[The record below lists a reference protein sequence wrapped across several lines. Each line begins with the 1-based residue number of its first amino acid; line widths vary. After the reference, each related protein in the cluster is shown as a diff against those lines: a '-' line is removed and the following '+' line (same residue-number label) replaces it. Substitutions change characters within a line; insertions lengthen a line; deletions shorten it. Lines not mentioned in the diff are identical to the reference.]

1 MAAGGSNI
9 AIYGAIGANLLIAIS
24 KFTASFFT
32 GSSAM
37 LAEGIHSLVDTGNG
51 LLLLM
56 GIKRSKQKPDK
67 LHPFGYGK
75 EVYFWSFVVS
85 ILIFALGG
93 GFAIYEGIH
102 ALQDPHMI
110 EDPTWNYIVLI
121 AAIIFEGIALFLAL
135 KTFNKSRAR
144 SQNIITSIAK
154 SKDAATFAIIIE
166 DSAAVI
172 GLVVALLG
180 VFLSQLLQNPYLDGG
195 ASIVIGVILLIVASF
210 LAKESKGLLLG
221 ESALPEVTNQV
232 EKIMENHPNV
242 EEWSYPR
249 TMHFGP
255 YSILLAME
263 VDLKDHLTLAEAEE
277 TVRQLDRQIREHQPH
292 IKQVLIEISSLE
304 PEADKNA
311 AKGGESHA

>member
-24 KFTASFFT
+24 KFLASFFT

-51 LLLLM
+51 LLLLL

-67 LHPFGYGK
+67 MHPFGYGK

-102 ALQDPHMI
+102 ALQDPHVI
-110 EDPTWNYIVLI
+110 EDPTWNYVVLG
-121 AAIIFEGIALFLAL
+121 AAIIFEGIALFMAL
-135 KTFNKSRAR
+135 RTFNEARAHKSRNLIK
-144 SQNIITSIAK
+144 NIIN

-166 DSAAVI
+166 DTAAVT
-172 GLVVALLG
+172 GLIVALIG
-180 VFLSQLLQNPYLDGG
+180 VFLSQILNNPYLDGG
-195 ASIVIGVILLIVASF
+195 ASILIGVILLSVATF
-210 LAKESKGLLLG
+210 LARESKGLLIG
-221 ESALPEVTNQV
+221 ESAQPETVSSIDTIINSNSNIKDAALPQ
-232 EKIMENHPNV
+232 
-242 EEWSYPR
+242 

-255 YSILLAME
+255 EKILVIVE
-263 VDLKDHLTLAEAEE
+263 VDLIDSLKLLEAEE
-277 TVRQLDRQIREHQPH
+277 IVAQLRKEILQEHP
-292 IKQVLIEISSLE
+292 QVKEVYIQTTNNLTT
-304 PEADKNA
+304 
-311 AKGGESHA
+311 

>member
-24 KFTASFFT
+24 KFFASFFT

-51 LLLLM
+51 LLLLL

-102 ALQDPHMI
+102 AIQDPHVI
-110 EDPTWNYIVLI
+110 EDPTWNYWVLG
-121 AAIIFEGIALFLAL
+121 AAIVFEGTALYLAL
-135 KTFNKSRAR
+135 KTFNKSRAHT
-144 SQNIITSIAK
+144 SKNLIKNIAS
-154 SKDAATFAIIIE
+154 SKDAATFAVIIE
-166 DSAAVI
+166 DTAAVI
-172 GLVVALLG
+172 GLTVALIG
-180 VFLSQLLQNPYLDGG
+180 VFLSQVLNNPYLDGA
-195 ASIVIGVILLIVASF
+195 ASIIIGAILLAVATF

-221 ESALPEVTNQV
+221 ESAHAEVINDVDEIINSNEYVKASNMPQ
-232 EKIMENHPNV
+232 
-242 EEWSYPR
+242 

-255 YSILLAME
+255 DKILLIVE
-263 VDLKDHLTLAEAEE
+263 VDLKDDLELLKAEKIVDDLRNE
-277 TVRQLDRQIREHQPH
+277 
-292 IKQVLIEISSLE
+292 IKQKRPAIKEIYIQTTNKL
-304 PEADKNA
+304 
-311 AKGGESHA
+311 